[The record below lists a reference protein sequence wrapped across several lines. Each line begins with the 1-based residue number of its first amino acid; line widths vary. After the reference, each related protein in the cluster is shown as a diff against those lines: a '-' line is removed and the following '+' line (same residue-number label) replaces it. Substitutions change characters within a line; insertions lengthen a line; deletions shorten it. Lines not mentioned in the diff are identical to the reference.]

1 MHKTGFKAKCFYHG
15 LADTKYGLI
24 AEQSQSVRPPKGA
37 KGDLTLSD
45 PALNE

>member
-1 MHKTGFKAKCFYHG
+1 MHMTGFKAKCFYHG

-24 AEQSQSVRPPKGA
+24 AEQYQSVRPPKGA

-45 PALNE
+45 PVLNE